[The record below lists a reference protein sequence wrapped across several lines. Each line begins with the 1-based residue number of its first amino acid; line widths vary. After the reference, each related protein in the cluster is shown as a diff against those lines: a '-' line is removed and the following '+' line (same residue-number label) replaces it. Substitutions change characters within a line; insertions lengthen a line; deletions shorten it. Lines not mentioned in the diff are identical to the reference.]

1 MWSGHW
7 NSCSFIPLGFA
18 CDLLSELVWLCVSMS
33 ICGFH
38 IFRLR
43 LLLWETN
50 HVRYWSLGWVCDRC
64 WDYGFIPVCWIP
76 HGNWTI
82 WMTLRFIWAFIF
94 VLSRISLL
102 LMKVALVGSHVDF
115 MIPYWTYAYNH
126 FIRYWWR
133 NEEEK
138 SDYFSSDPLFP
149 FAVSL
154 VPT

>member
-33 ICGFH
+33 TCGPLGFH
-38 IFRLR
+38 IFWLR

-82 WMTLRFIWAFIF
+82 WMTLGIYICPQQDILITDEGCVSRFSCGFYDTIHHMPKIISSDIDEKMKRRRAMIL
-94 VLSRISLL
+94 VLINFSLL
-102 LMKVALVGSHVDF
+102 LFL
-115 MIPYWTYAYNH
+115 W
-126 FIRYWWR
+126 
-133 NEEEK
+133 
-138 SDYFSSDPLFP
+138 
-149 FAVSL
+149 
-154 VPT
+154 